1 MTGTTSAA
9 DWLASAVIFHAK
21 QVTSEWITLF
31 TFGTVYLAIF
41 IVKTASAYWLVA
53 LAAEKTAHVKGVL
66 HCIHHLL
73 MASQ

>member
-1 MTGTTSAA
+1 
-9 DWLASAVIFHAK
+9 
-21 QVTSEWITLF
+21 VTSEWITLF

-66 HCIHHLL
+66 HCIHHFL